1 MRTCPSLSHQ
11 HRSQVLESGVLV
23 HPRTGRSAP
32 QNGAIRAGYVDQRHA
47 SRLGGNTLN
56 QGNGGCMTI
65 QAPAMRQRFAA
76 QAVIEELLRQHE
88 STPPRNT
95 FSRFFGYSPLSTDSV
110 SWYRGA
116 QGEIIVGG
124 ILATLP
130 LEWTSFHALPIGKKD
145 ADIDHIVVG
154 PGGVFTI
161 NTKHHN
167 NKGIWVAGRT
177 LMVSGRKHPHIPSA
191 ETEAK
196 RVTTLLSEG
205 MPLARPVIKPVVV
218 LVAPRSLS
226 IKKKPKQV
234 QVITASAL
242 RRWLLKH
249 PVILDETGLA
259 QVAAILDDPATWPS
273 RPDPIADS
281 RARFDALDSE
291 IRSAYIRRT
300 LWRVFGTLALSAA
313 LLLAGPPLISA
324 LLSAYIEAMV
334 QP

>member
-1 MRTCPSLSHQ
+1 
-11 HRSQVLESGVLV
+11 
-23 HPRTGRSAP
+23 
-32 QNGAIRAGYVDQRHA
+32 
-47 SRLGGNTLN
+47 
-56 QGNGGCMTI
+56 MTI

-76 QAVIEELLRQHE
+76 QTVIEELLRQHE

-95 FSRFFGYSPLSTDSV
+95 FSRIFGYSPLSTQSV

-130 LEWTSFHALPIGKKD
+130 PEWTSFHALPIGRKD

-167 NKGIWVAGRT
+167 NKRIWVAGRT
-177 LMVSGRKHPHIPSA
+177 LMVSGHKHPHIPSA

-196 RVTTLLSEG
+196 RVTTLLSER
-205 MPLARPVIKPVVV
+205 MPLAPPIQPVVV

-226 IKKKPKQV
+226 INKKPEQV
-234 QVITASAL
+234 KVITVSAL

-249 PVILDETGLA
+249 PVLLSETDLA
-259 QVAAILDDPATWPS
+259 QVAAILDDPSTWPV
-273 RPDPIADS
+273 RPEPNEDYQAQ
-281 RARFDALDSE
+281 FEALDAE
-291 IRSAYIRRT
+291 VRSAYKRRT
-300 LWRVFGTLALSAA
+300 LWALFGLIALAAA
-313 LLLAGPPLISA
+313 LFLAGPPLIAA
-324 LLSAYIEAMV
+324 LMEAYIEAVM